1 MCRVFRIVSGR
12 ATEILPLLTLGGI
25 AMCLSGM
32 SFVYL
37 IVSIYPIKL
46 PNKSFFFFVKFV
58 STFLLTYLNSI
69 YFSDDHKKKR

>member
-37 IVSIYPIKL
+37 IVSIYRIKL
-46 PNKSFFFFVKFV
+46 LNKRFFFGKFC
-58 STFLLTYLNSI
+58 F
-69 YFSDDHKKKR
+69 YFSSHLLKTTFTRAV

>member
-46 PNKSFFFFVKFV
+46 PNKSFF
-58 STFLLTYLNSI
+58 L
-69 YFSDDHKKKR
+69 

>member
-1 MCRVFRIVSGR
+1 MHKCEDDSVDMCRAFKIVSGR
-12 ATEILPLLTLGGI
+12 ATEILPLLTLGSF

-46 PNKSFFFFVKFV
+46 LNKSV
-58 STFLLTYLNSI
+58 FL
-69 YFSDDHKKKR
+69 

>member
-1 MCRVFRIVSGR
+1 MCRAFKIVSGR

-25 AMCLSGM
+25 AVCLSGM

-46 PNKSFFFFVKFV
+46 LN
-58 STFLLTYLNSI
+58 NSI
-69 YFSDDHKKKR
+69 L

>member
-37 IVSIYPIKL
+37 IVSIYRIKL
-46 PNKSFFFFVKFV
+46 LNKRFFLENFV
-58 STFLLTYLNSI
+58 STFLLTYLKLLLRGQ
-69 YFSDDHKKKR
+69 YDKYPC